1 MSTKLLQ
8 WVIAVTIMIIQRV
21 ECMDILFLFTS
32 NWKIF
37 MISVVYGYCIILTAQ
52 ILCLNTL
59 DRAPHQVILS
69 CLYRKRYFSFSHLEF
84 VACSLWILLIL
95 ICWDLHIEQL
105 FWKHALL
112 SALRVPFARPDR
124 AHAGGGC
131 YSCCRYNADP
141 AARSLTFYN
150 WNLTQWDE
158 IN

>member
-59 DRAPHQVILS
+59 DRAPHQVI
-69 CLYRKRYFSFSHLEF
+69 F
-84 VACSLWILLIL
+84 VLLI
-95 ICWDLHIEQL
+95 QGAL
-105 FWKHALL
+105 FFL
-112 SALRVPFARPDR
+112 
-124 AHAGGGC
+124 
-131 YSCCRYNADP
+131 
-141 AARSLTFYN
+141 LTFRICCLLFVDSAHTY
-150 WNLTQWDE
+150 LLGSSY
-158 IN
+158 